1 VVSSNTSG
9 ILLRT
14 ITEGLPERLRR
25 DIAVTHFFNPVR
37 VMKLVELVPGADTR
51 AEVIR
56 TFEHFLSD
64 RLGKGVVH
72 AKDTVHF
79 IGNRIGCFWML
90 SGLHQA
96 HAELADGL
104 SMEQIDAL
112 LAAPFGIPP
121 TGLYGCSI

>member
-37 VMKLVELVPGADTR
+37 MMKLVELVPGADTR

-56 TFEHFLSD
+56 TFEH
-64 RLGKGVVH
+64 
-72 AKDTVHF
+72 
-79 IGNRIGCFWML
+79 

-96 HAELADGL
+96 HAGLADGL